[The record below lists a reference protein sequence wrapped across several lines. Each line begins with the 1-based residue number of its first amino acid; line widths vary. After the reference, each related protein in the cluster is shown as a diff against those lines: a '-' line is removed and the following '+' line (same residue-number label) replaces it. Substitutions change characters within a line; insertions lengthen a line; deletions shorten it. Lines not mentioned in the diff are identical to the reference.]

1 MPSIDQ
7 IAAALQGYDPKALPA
22 EQVNQFLARLVEPVD
37 GTDTVGVFD
46 ALGRVLAA
54 DVVSPISVPPHDN
67 SAMDGFAFDGA
78 LLRPGQPLALTLA
91 EGTAFAGKAWAGN
104 LTEGQCVKIMT
115 GAIMP
120 AGLDTVV
127 PLEFVTVEGKQ
138 ITIPANVLQ
147 RGDNR
152 RLLGEDLMAG
162 QPALRRGQTLG
173 PAALGLIAS
182 LGLPRVNVFRR
193 LKVAYFSTGDE
204 ILSLGETPREGAVYD
219 SNRYTV
225 FGLLTRLG
233 VEVIDMGV
241 VKDEPAAL
249 EAAFRQAGRE
259 ADAIITS
266 GGVSMGEADHTKA
279 MMKQLGDVAF
289 WRIAMRPGRPMAV
302 GRIARDAVEE
312 ARFAAG
318 PPQGES
324 APSGGSAPR
333 EAGSVGAV
341 LFGLPG
347 NPVAVMVTFLAF
359 VRPALQR
366 MIGCSACEP
375 ILLKAHSTEALRKK
389 PGRTEYQRG
398 IVTCAADGSL
408 QVRTT
413 GNQGSGVLSSMVQA
427 NGLIVLHHGQGNVA
441 VGDEV
446 DVMMFDGVI

>member
-1 MPSIDQ
+1 MQKTIEQ
-7 IAAALQGYDPKALPA
+7 IAAELQGYDPQALSA
-22 EQVNQFLARLVEPVD
+22 AQVNEFLARLVEPLAE
-37 GTDTVGVFD
+37 TESVGVFD
-46 ALGRVLAA
+46 ALGRVLAE

-78 LLRPGQPLALTLA
+78 ALGDGPLTLRVV
-91 EGTAFAGKAWAGN
+91 GTAFAGKAWSGALGPG
-104 LTEGQCVKIMT
+104 EAVKIMT

-127 PLEFVTVEGKQ
+127 PVEFVQVDGDRVVVPGGVVK
-138 ITIPANVLQ
+138 P
-147 RGDNR
+147 GDNR

-162 QPALRRGQTLG
+162 RPALRRGQTLG

-182 LGLPRVNVFRR
+182 LGLASVRVTRR
-193 LKVAYFSTGDE
+193 ARVAYFSTGDE
-204 ILSLGETPREGAVYD
+204 ILSLGEAPREGAVYD

-233 VEVIDMGV
+233 VEVIDLGV
-241 VKDEPAAL
+241 VGDEPAAL
-249 EAAFRQAGRE
+249 EAAFRDAAAR

-302 GRIARDAVEE
+302 GRIAQR
-312 ARFAAG
+312 AG
-318 PPQGES
+318 Q
-324 APSGGSAPR
+324 AT
-333 EAGSVGAV
+333 AGAHPGAL

-366 MIGCSACEP
+366 LMGAEAQP
-375 ILLKAHSTEALRKK
+375 PVLLQAHSGEAMRKK

-398 IVTCAADGSL
+398 VVHRETDGRL
-408 QVRTT
+408 VVRTT
-413 GNQGSGVLSSMVQA
+413 GNQGSGVLRSMAEA
-427 NGLIVLHHGQGNVA
+427 NGLIVLHHQQGNVA
-441 VGDEV
+441 VGDTV